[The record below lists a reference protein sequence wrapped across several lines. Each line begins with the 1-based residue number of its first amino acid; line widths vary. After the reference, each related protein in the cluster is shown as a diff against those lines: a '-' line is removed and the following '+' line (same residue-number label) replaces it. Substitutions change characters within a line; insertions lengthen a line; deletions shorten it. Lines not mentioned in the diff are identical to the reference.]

1 MKSMRKDFPMLSIPL
16 TIIIRGSRNTYSME
30 CCKMI
35 SKETRCFSTKE
46 DGDADVG

>member
-1 MKSMRKDFPMLSIPL
+1 
-16 TIIIRGSRNTYSME
+16 ME

-46 DGDADVG
+46 DGDADVGWGFSKITHLDREFIIK